1 MRESLFEIYRNRVFK
16 TVLEIDRKINP
27 SSLGETL
34 LRHYFD
40 AGYTEKR
47 AATAIIEVVSV

>member
-1 MRESLFEIYRNRVFK
+1 MRENLFEIYRNRVLK
-16 TVLEIDRKINP
+16 TVLEIDRKVNP
-27 SSLGETL
+27 ATLGETL

-40 AGYTEKR
+40 AGYNEKR